1 MWGSGFRGASCVSLS
16 LIHAARRKHGLPLVA
31 DDKGGKAAK
40 KKNLQV
46 LFRVDVAIAEVHL

>member
-31 DDKGGKAAK
+31 DDKGKAAK

>member
-1 MWGSGFRGASCVSLS
+1 VWGSGFRGASCVSLS

-31 DDKGGKAAK
+31 DDKGKAAK

-46 LFRVDVAIAEVHL
+46 LFHVDVAFTKVHL